1 MNNDITIFAETNFRN
16 QKRRFGIKRDDR
28 RRHMYLI
35 GKTGMG
41 KSTMLENMIVDDIR
55 SGKGVAVVDPHG
67 DLVEKIINYIPSRR
81 INDVIN
87 FDPSDMDYPIAFNP
101 LESIDPRYKHL
112 ICSGLISVF
121 KKLWADSW
129 GPRLEYLLRNAIL
142 ALLDT
147 SGTTLL
153 GIMRLLVDKGYRKKI
168 ITNIK
173 DPVVKAF
180 WVDEYSKYPDKFQ
193 VEAISPIQNKVG
205 QFLSN
210 FLIRNIVGQV
220 KSSFDMREVMD
231 KEKILLV
238 NLSKG
243 RIGEDTSSLLG
254 SMMITK
260 IQLAAMDRINIKE
273 EDRKDFYLY
282 VDEFQNFATDSFATI
297 LSEARKYHLNLI
309 MAHQYIEQLN
319 EVVRPAVFGN
329 VGTMVLFRIGAADAE
344 ELVKEFT
351 PKFTEENLVNIPK
364 WECYMKLMVDGIATD
379 PFSANGLPPLKA
391 DEMTN
396 NTEKVLNLSRERYAE
411 RRAIIEEK
419 IARWSGVDMQENN
432 PLSLQGKIKNEG
444 NETQEL
450 KIIPDYRSDDN
461 ARKSPAFPKEKN
473 LDTNNDKNISY
484 GYEAVCSACG
494 KETRVNFKPDNVR
507 SVFCRECLKK
517 FKKGEIDVHKI
528 NETMNSKI
536 RREENGRQ
544 EIRIPTADY
553 SADRQARKSI
563 DEHKITESKNQQNL
577 PRSQNEINGK
587 EELKINNYDT
597 WNFVSASLSPQHK
610 ADVAEKL
617 AGEEKKKD
625 KDGARVLGI
634 ATENKKWNSYNN
646 RKLDESDDACNEK
659 NEDKTVSLFNAFK
672 KGAVDFKGRQIV
684 NSSIDVDKKNID
696 EKEAESLSAKFDGES
711 EEETVITS
719 ENVAEKNKKLE
730 ISNSNLHAYR
740 KIDNKDA
747 KDGEKYG
754 AAENNYNA
762 RQSSEKPIKRKIL
775 NRGQVVRI
783 NN

>member
-1 MNNDITIFAETNFRN
+1 CMNNNPDITIFAETNFRN

-67 DLVEKIINYIPSRR
+67 DLVEKVMNYIPSKR

-101 LESIDPRYKHL
+101 LETIDPRYKHL

-180 WVDEYSKYPDKFQ
+180 WVEEYSKYPDKFQ

-231 KEKILLV
+231 NEKILLV

-243 RIGEDTSSLLG
+243 RIGEDTSGLLG

-260 IQLAAMDRINIKE
+260 IQLAAMDRINIPE
-273 EDRKDFYLY
+273 EKRKDFYLY

-351 PKFTEENLVNIPK
+351 PKFVEEDLVNIPK

-379 PFSANGLPPLKA
+379 PFSANGLPPLKT
-391 DEMTN
+391 DEITN
-396 NTEKVLNLSRERYAE
+396 NKEKVINLSRERYAE
-411 RRAIIEEK
+411 KREIIEEK
-419 IARWSGVDMQENN
+419 IMRWSGTDIENLHAQAAN
-432 PLSLQGKIKNEG
+432 NK
-444 NETQEL
+444 EL
-450 KIIPDYRSDDN
+450 KIDEESDYN
-461 ARKSPAFPKEKN
+461 RKNNFEINKSRN
-473 LDTNNDKNISY
+473 LEIKRDDKNIID
-484 GYEAVCSACG
+484 GYDVICSACG
-494 KETRVNFKPDNVR
+494 KETRVNFKPDNTR
-507 SVFCRECLKK
+507 SVFCKECLKK
-517 FKKGEIDVHKI
+517 FKRGELDMQKI
-528 NETMNSKI
+528 NESIDRKKKLERENSK
-536 RREENGRQ
+536 Q
-544 EIRIPTADY
+544 ELRTQPA
-553 SADRQARKSI
+553 
-563 DEHKITESKNQQNL
+563 KICDMKK
-577 PRSQNEINGK
+577 K
-587 EELKINNYDT
+587 E
-597 WNFVSASLSPQHK
+597 
-610 ADVAEKL
+610 
-617 AGEEKKKD
+617 EEKKIYNNS
-625 KDGARVLGI
+625 ARDEKC
-634 ATENKKWNSYNN
+634 AENKKIDLGAILSKRNI
-646 RKLDESDDACNEK
+646 NEADKFGSGK
-659 NEDKTVSLFNAFK
+659 NVIDSVSLFSALK
-672 KGAVDFKGRQIV
+672 KGAVDFKGKRIENSVIDIDKEEKCDKKEEYIFPKRNSEKVEQGKKLNKGQIV
-684 NSSIDVDKKNID
+684 
-696 EKEAESLSAKFDGES
+696 
-711 EEETVITS
+711 
-719 ENVAEKNKKLE
+719 KL
-730 ISNSNLHAYR
+730 
-740 KIDNKDA
+740 
-747 KDGEKYG
+747 
-754 AAENNYNA
+754 
-762 RQSSEKPIKRKIL
+762 
-775 NRGQVVRI
+775 
-783 NN
+783 